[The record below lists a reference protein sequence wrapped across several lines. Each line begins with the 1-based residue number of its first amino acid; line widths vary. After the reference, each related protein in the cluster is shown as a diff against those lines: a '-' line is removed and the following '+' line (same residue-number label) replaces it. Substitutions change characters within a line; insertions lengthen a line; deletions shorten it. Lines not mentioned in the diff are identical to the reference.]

1 MYMRTGI
8 DVLPKYLISRLNRSD
23 RVQELGANRQEEYEW
38 LFNIALTPQQL
49 R

>member
-23 RVQELGANRQEEYEW
+23 ESARIGANRQEEYEW